1 MTSVT
6 KLATRGLI
14 RLRDKDDII
23 GDIVAAGVFVF
34 ATVILPGIGYLL
46 SSMDPALKHWLI
58 LYCLVALWGLAYL
71 LAHLYDRLSG
81 LRRNRDRNV

>member
-6 KLATRGLI
+6 KFATRGLI

-34 ATVILPGIGYLL
+34 ATVILPGIGYRL

-58 LYCLVALWGLAYL
+58 LYSLVALWGLAYL

-81 LRRNRDRNV
+81 RRRNRDRNA